1 MARKKGKR
9 PKQRLIEV
17 CQNDGGLGIPACEGS
32 QVATVQVTLDMAFTG
47 LDNSKLQLCADCAD
61 RLRDHAEE
69 MGYEVDLD

>member
-17 CQNDGGLGIPACEGS
+17 CQNDGGLGIPAC
-32 QVATVQVTLDMAFTG
+32 
-47 LDNSKLQLCADCAD
+47 AD